1 MKHLLLSEPF
11 NGPNLDPRLKW
22 HHPPRQWSGR
32 DSCLVI
38 QPDAPTDF
46 WQRTHYGFS
55 ADNGHLLF
63 AEMTGDFALT
73 TQVRFAPVHQYDQAG
88 LMLRQS
94 PDCWIKTSVEFE
106 PERPSRLGAVIT
118 RAGYSDW
125 STQDFP
131 DTSNVIEL
139 RIERRGQDVRVD
151 WRLPGRSIAPDMNN
165 GSAGASPN
173 LQALANEANVSPW
186 TQIRLGHLPFATG
199 VPVQAGLYAC
209 SPKGAGFIA
218 EFDYL
223 RIEPA

>member
-1 MKHLLLSEPF
+1 MCGLAEHFDGARPDARLS
-11 NGPNLDPRLKW
+11 W
-22 HHPPRQWSGR
+22 HCAPASWFLRASH
-32 DSCLVI
+32 LVI
-38 QPDAPTDF
+38 EPDAPTDF

-55 ADNGHLLF
+55 ADNGHLLY
-63 AEMTGDFALT
+63 ADTIGDFMLAT
-73 TQVRFAPVHQYDQAG
+73 RVRWSPVHQYDQAG

-106 PERPSRLGAVIT
+106 PDHPSRLGAVIT
-118 RAGYSDW
+118 RNGYSDW

-131 DTSNVIEL
+131 GASNEIEL

-151 WRLPGRSIAPDMNN
+151 WRLPRRTTAPDMST
-165 GSAGASPN
+165 GPAGASPH
-173 LQALANEANVSPW
+173 LETSANARNASPW

-199 VPVQAGLYAC
+199 APVQAGLYAC

-218 EFDYL
+218 EFDFL